1 MGQFL
6 YFKLILTSNPLH
18 EDPDSTYKALLD
30 EIWPL
35 IFPEI
40 FTTDKP
46 YTQLGFPSEGN
57 ITGYYSPNMTKD
69 NLKLI
74 QEFLKTQNISVLN
87 TRAFKD
93 SEGKIT
99 VTVGSI
105 DKKEIS
111 HEFKNVTIIVKY
123 GEFSQYLEEVNYFL
137 K

>member
-18 EDPDSTYKALLD
+18 EDPDSTYKALFD

-35 IFPEI
+35 IFPEV

-69 NLKLI
+69 DLKLI

-99 VTVGSI
+99 ITVGSI
-105 DKKEIS
+105 DKKETS
-111 HEFKNVTIIVKY
+111 HEFKNVTIIIKY